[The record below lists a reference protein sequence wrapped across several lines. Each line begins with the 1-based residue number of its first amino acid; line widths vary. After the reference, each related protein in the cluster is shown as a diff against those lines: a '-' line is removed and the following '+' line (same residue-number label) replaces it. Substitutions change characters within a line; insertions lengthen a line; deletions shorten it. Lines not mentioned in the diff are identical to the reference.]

1 MSLFK
6 YNRIYLK
13 IIDYISYFIFTG
25 NNKNKEDMFTEMF
38 TM

>member
-13 IIDYISYFIFTG
+13 IIYYSSYFIFTG
-25 NNKNKEDMFTEMF
+25 NKNKEDMFTEMI